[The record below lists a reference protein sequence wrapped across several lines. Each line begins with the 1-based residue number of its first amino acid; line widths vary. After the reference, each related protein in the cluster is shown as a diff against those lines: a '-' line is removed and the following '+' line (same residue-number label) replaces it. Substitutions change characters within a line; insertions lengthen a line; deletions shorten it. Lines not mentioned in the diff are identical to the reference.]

1 MNLKLSNPSNYRIPH
16 RWKLRLYISYKKYK
30 SVYISILF
38 TIAILILF
46 WGIILFSIRQDKVNT
61 EKNTFSEAINHSRA
75 FQEHTQSVL
84 KYGDQIL
91 RITILN
97 YEKLGDKSFP
107 VLKEYYNTKVLD
119 ISLFNQIGIID
130 KSGMYVFSNLDSF
143 KKIDLKDREHF
154 IVHQLNTYL
163 HENFLSVPVVGR
175 VTNKASIQLTKRING
190 PNESFNGVAVLSF
203 DPNIFFTF
211 YKKINLGKN
220 SLVTL
225 IGEDGRIRTLYIDQ
239 QDASMTAEKKISL
252 PSEINGRQEGVFLSD
267 RLFDGTSR
275 FYAFEKL
282 DNQPIYVIVGLDE
295 SVAMSRFTLSKKIL
309 YIVALLLTILG
320 IVFLFIG
327 SKFLIQ
333 SARTNKQLK
342 RSNGIIGE
350 SLKQLESLKNLAE
363 NANRAKSKFLATMS
377 HEIRTP
383 LNGVLGMAQ
392 VLLSKN
398 VSQREKN
405 HLARTIL
412 SSGKTLQVLLND
424 ILDFSKVEAGKLEL
438 IKFNTNPL
446 SQIKEVQELFYEAA
460 NLKGLQLRYEYRG
473 SNKDIYLLDG
483 VRIKQMLTNL
493 TSNALKFTTHGSII
507 ISCKEIQREKH
518 QCILEFSV
526 KDTGV
531 GIAQENQKLLFQPF
545 TQVDVSSKSIM
556 TGSGLGLSIVS
567 NFVQLMDGEYGVQS
581 QIGQGSIFWFRISA
595 QTIEGEEELDQ
606 QISQFSDDKVK
617 DETVLAPL
625 SGKVYIV
632 EDNKTNLIVL
642 ESLIL
647 SISHEI
653 EIETFYDGQKCFD
666 RYLVDRSVDLI
677 LMDSQM
683 PILTGEETTILIR
696 DYEHKNHLKK
706 IPIVAV
712 SALVYEEDRERFL
725 KVGMDDFLSKPID
738 LKALHRILSQW
749 LNPVNSSSSPEN
761 SIDNQLLSLPVFNAQ
776 SMMSR
781 LGGDRRLANNMI
793 DSALKEIPKFL
804 NHLNEA
810 FKEGHVVEAQMITHT
825 LKGLIAQIG
834 GERLASQVS
843 QLDQVL
849 RQGAM
854 ISYDQVQLLTQAYQD
869 LVEQIRSQQPF

>member
-1 MNLKLSNPSNYRIPH
+1 
-16 RWKLRLYISYKKYK
+16 
-30 SVYISILF
+30 
-38 TIAILILF
+38 
-46 WGIILFSIRQDKVNT
+46 
-61 EKNTFSEAINHSRA
+61 
-75 FQEHTQSVL
+75 
-84 KYGDQIL
+84 
-91 RITILN
+91 
-97 YEKLGDKSFP
+97 
-107 VLKEYYNTKVLD
+107 
-119 ISLFNQIGIID
+119 
-130 KSGMYVFSNLDSF
+130 
-143 KKIDLKDREHF
+143 
-154 IVHQLNTYL
+154 
-163 HENFLSVPVVGR
+163 VVGR
-175 VTNKASIQLTKRING
+175 VTNKASIQLTRRING
-190 PNESFNGVAVLSF
+190 PNESFNGVATLSF
-203 DPNIFFTF
+203 DPNIFFAF

-239 QDASMTAEKKISL
+239 HDASMTAEKKIKL
-252 PSEINGRQEGVFLSD
+252 PNEINGQQEGVFFSD
-267 RLFDGTSR
+267 QLFDGSSR

-282 DNQPIYVIVGLDE
+282 DNQSLYVIVGLDE
-295 SVAMSRFTLSKKIL
+295 AFAMSRFTLSKKIL
-309 YIVALLLTILG
+309 YVVALLLSILG
-320 IVFLFIG
+320 MIFLVIG
-327 SKFLIQ
+327 TKFLIQ
-333 SARTNKQLK
+333 SAKTNKQLK
-342 RSNGIIGE
+342 RSNGLIVE
-350 SLKQLESLKNLAE
+350 SLRQLENLKNLAE

-460 NLKGLQLRYEYRG
+460 NLKGLQLKYGYRG

-507 ISCKEIQREKH
+507 ISCKEIHREQH
-518 QCILEFSV
+518 RCILEFSV

-531 GIAQENQKLLFQPF
+531 GITEENQKLLFQPF
-545 TQVDVSSKSIM
+545 TQVDVSSKSVLS
-556 TGSGLGLSIVS
+556 GSGLGLSIVS
-567 NFVQLMDGEYGVQS
+567 NFVKLMGGEYGVQS
-581 QIGQGSIFWFRISA
+581 QVGRGSIFWFRISA
-595 QTIEGEEELDQ
+595 ETIQGEAELDQ
-606 QISQFSDDKVK
+606 QISQFSNDKGK
-617 DETVLAPL
+617 DEVVLAPL

-642 ESLIL
+642 ESLIS

-666 RYLVDRSVDLI
+666 RYQEDRSVDLI

-696 DYEHKNHLKK
+696 DYEQKNHLKK

-712 SALVYEEDRERFL
+712 SALVYEEDRERFN
-725 KVGMDDFLSKPID
+725 KVGMDDFISKPID
-738 LKALHRILSQW
+738 LKSLHRVLSQW
-749 LNPVNSSSSPEN
+749 LNQVNTSTTTEN
-761 SIDNQLLSLPVFNAQ
+761 IIANELLALPVFNAK

-781 LGGDRRLANNMI
+781 LGGDRKLANNMI
-793 DSALKEIPKFL
+793 DSALREIPKFL
-804 NHLNEA
+804 NHLNQA

-825 LKGLIAQIG
+825 LKGLIAQVG
-834 GERLASQVS
+834 GERLANQVS
-843 QLDQVL
+843 QLDHAL

-854 ISYDQVQLLTQAYQD
+854 INLDQLQLLTQSYQD
-869 LVEQIRSQQPF
+869 LVEQIRSHQPF